1 MHKKK
6 HTQTNAWNKYII
18 DAKNVLKNNKRKL
31 KEKMHTH
38 CKQKTAAK
46 SHKTPG
52 NCFVFTYR
60 FFKVLVFKKKYR
72 KNNNIPTAEK
82 IHTLQTNRAQTAY
95 KFQCHFVRPT
105 PNQIADKFVRLHFKD
120 VVFTCLLLSMVIRE
134 IMSLCPFFHAPRQ
147 NPN

>member
-6 HTQTNAWNKYII
+6 HTQTNACNKYII

-31 KEKMHTH
+31 KERMHTH

-60 FFKVLVFKKKYR
+60 FFKVLVFKKNTEKTTTYQLQKKY
-72 KNNNIPTAEK
+72 
-82 IHTLQTNRAQTAY
+82 IHCKQTAH
-95 KFQCHFVRPT
+95 K
-105 PNQIADKFVRLHFKD
+105 LHTNFSA
-120 VVFTCLLLSMVIRE
+120 TL
-134 IMSLCPFFHAPRQ
+134 
-147 NPN
+147 